1 MSAVPASSDPA
12 ALMRSRQ
19 YRVLLVL
26 AALVGLVVS
35 AASWC
40 FLEGVHEL
48 QIWVYEE
55 SAGRGRL
62 PQRFRSGGRFRG
74 WRWPG
79 C

>member
-1 MSAVPASSDPA
+1 MNVPLPPDDPA
-12 ALMRSRQ
+12 ALLLSRQ

-26 AALVGLVVS
+26 AALIGLVVS

-48 QIWVYEE
+48 QVWVYKDLPGRT
-55 SAGRGRL
+55 SATT
-62 PQRFRSGGRFRG
+62 PCRSGGRFRG
-74 WRWPG
+74 WRSPG